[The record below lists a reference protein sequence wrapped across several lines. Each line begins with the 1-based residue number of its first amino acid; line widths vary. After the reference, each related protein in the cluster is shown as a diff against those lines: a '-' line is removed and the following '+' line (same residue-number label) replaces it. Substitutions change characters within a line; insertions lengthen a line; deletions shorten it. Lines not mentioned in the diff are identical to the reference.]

1 LLKFFNQ
8 TNKRH

>member
-1 LLKFFNQ
+1 MFNQ